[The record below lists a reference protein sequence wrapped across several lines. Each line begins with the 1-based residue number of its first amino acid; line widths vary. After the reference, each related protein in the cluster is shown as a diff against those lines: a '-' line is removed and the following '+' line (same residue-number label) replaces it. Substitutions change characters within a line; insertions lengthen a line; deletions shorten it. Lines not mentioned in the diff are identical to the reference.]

1 MGQSVNHTQFKDSPV
16 GRIPV
21 GWEVCKLNNVLN
33 VIDSLHSTPKFVSQ
47 GYPMVRVTDIKEG
60 NLKLDNSMQVSK
72 DDYLKFTKR
81 YKPIFGDIVL
91 TRVGS
96 YGVSSYVD
104 TYQNFCLGQNTV
116 VIHSKSLDEKF
127 AYYLLNATV
136 IKNQIENEVAGSG
149 YKSLSLA
156 SINRLILPIPSKN
169 EQKKIASIL
178 TSVDQVIG
186 KTESEI
192 SKLQDLKKGMMQQLL
207 TQGIGHTQFKDSPV
221 GKIPMGWE
229 VERLGEIAVFSQGIQ
244 VETGLQHYRP
254 SNNRIRFLRIS
265 DYTVPD
271 ERPRFIDKQ
280 LSTKENVR
288 KNDIV
293 MVRYGAGFGMVC
305 RGLSGVIANNLFTIK
320 PDTKLET
327 SFLYLVLNYPLFV
340 NKIKSLSASSAM
352 PALNFS
358 SLSKIR
364 IFIPPLAEQQ
374 KIADILTSIDDSI
387 QQQQRELQQTQN
399 LKKSLMQD
407 LLTGKV
413 RVKVD

>member
-293 MVRYGAGFGMVC
+293 MVRYGDC
-305 RGLSGVIANNLFTIK
+305 
-320 PDTKLET
+320 
-327 SFLYLVLNYPLFV
+327 
-340 NKIKSLSASSAM
+340 
-352 PALNFS
+352 
-358 SLSKIR
+358 
-364 IFIPPLAEQQ
+364 
-374 KIADILTSIDDSI
+374 
-387 QQQQRELQQTQN
+387 
-399 LKKSLMQD
+399 
-407 LLTGKV
+407 
-413 RVKVD
+413 